1 MFKRA
6 IVFGASRG
14 LGRAVVDHS
23 RLHFDGLK
31 EVVEVSRKSPI
42 NPLDLTKRD
51 DQIKAGELIQS
62 QGFDL
67 VIYCSGGGPYGP
79 FSSKEWK
86 DHEWALQLNLIAPMF
101 LIHKWLVNRRSSGN
115 EGRFVVV
122 GSRIAEQNP
131 DPLASSYA
139 AGKSGLYGFVSSLQE
154 ELKESKNKVWLFS
167 PGYMN
172 TEMLPSTAKVRHDGS
187 KLMSAEAAAQAM
199 LRWLKKDG
207 PWHRVVN

>member
-6 IVFGASRG
+6 LVFGASRG
-14 LGRAVVDHS
+14 LGRAVVEHAN
-23 RLHFDGLK
+23 LHFEGLS
-31 EVVEVSRKSPI
+31 VVEVSRKSPSH
-42 NPLDLTKRD
+42 PLDLTKVN
-51 DQIKAGELIQS
+51 DQNKAAEMIEGQD
-62 QGFDL
+62 FDL
-67 VIYCSGGGPYGP
+67 VIYCAGGGPHGE

-86 DHEWALQLNLIAPMF
+86 DHAWALHLNLYGPMF
-101 LIHKWLVNRRSSGN
+101 LIHRWLNARKGSKG

-131 DPLASSYA
+131 DPFASSYA
-139 AGKSGLYGFVSSLQE
+139 AGKAGLYGFVSSLQL

-187 KLMSAEAAAQAM
+187 KLMSAETAAQAM

-207 PWHRVVN
+207 PWHRVLN